1 MIDFNSD
8 LGRKAR
14 KLLDS
19 EYVIWLTTVGKD
31 GTPQPRPV
39 WFVPY
44 NDDVLIYSQPKT
56 SKVAHIRRQPQVSLH
71 FNTDAR
77 GDETVIVFTGL
88 AKLDASV
95 PAPDRISAYIDK
107 YRQGILDLDYTVEQF
122 TGAYVQAIRVELN
135 SLRGW

>member
-1 MIDFNSD
+1 MIDWKSD

-19 EYVIWLTTVGKD
+19 EYVIWFTTVGKD

-39 WFVPY
+39 WFIPY
-44 NDDVLIYSQPKT
+44 NDGVLIYSQPKT
-56 SKVAHIRRQPQVSLH
+56 GKVAHIRRQPQVSLH

-77 GDETVIVFTGL
+77 GDETVVVFTGT

-95 PAPDRISAYIDK
+95 PARDQVPAYIDK
-107 YRQGILDLDYTVEQF
+107 YRQGILDLDYTIEQF
-122 TGAYVQAIRVELN
+122 AGAYVQAIRVDLS